1 MFNKFRY
8 RKALKMIAHFDALI
22 ADVDANPGNYYWS
35 VSKNGKYHKNHDY
48 STSSGEPAP
57 NASIQAAITRI
68 DDWLAKLID
77 MAPWPKQN
85 EHENAEMQELLHE
98 EWKGESLSRLELLA
112 LIRKYP
118 PEVLETVL
126 PCVMVMYLLRET
138 DLDFDSDTEAFG
150 KFFTGWHHMV
160 CARY

>member
-22 ADVDANPGNYYWS
+22 ADVAANRDDYYGWQA
-35 VSKNGKYHKNHDY
+35 NGFLAQHDY
-48 STSSGEPAP
+48 NDPKVQKSL
-57 NASIQAAITRI
+57 RKV

-77 MAPWPKQN
+77 MAPWPKRSD
-85 EHENAEMQELLHE
+85 EENVQMRELLYE
-98 EWKGESLSRLELLA
+98 EWNSEKLTRPELLS

-118 PEVLETVL
+118 PEILETVL

-138 DLDFDSDTEAFG
+138 DLEFNCDTEAFG
-150 KFFTGWHHMV
+150 KFFDGWHYMV
-160 CARY
+160 ICCD

>member
-22 ADVDANPGNYYWS
+22 ADADANPD
-35 VSKNGKYHKNHDY
+35 KYVGWQHRNRNL
-48 STSSGEPAP
+48 AW
-57 NASIQAAITRI
+57 
-68 DDWLAKLID
+68 DDPQTQKSLQLLDKWLAKLIR
-77 MAPWPKQN
+77 MAPWPKKSDLEGEQ
-85 EHENAEMQELLHE
+85 MQELLHE
-98 EWKGESLSRLELLA
+98 EWKGESLSRPELLA

-138 DLDFDSDTEAFG
+138 DLEFDSDTKAFG
-150 KFFTGWHHMV
+150 KFFDGWHYMV
-160 CARY
+160 IKA